1 MKRLLMI
8 AYHFPPIQGSSG
20 VQRTLRF
27 MQHLPEF
34 GWEPIVLSISPCAY
48 PATSGDQLAQIPAG
62 TVVSRALGLDA
73 ARHLS
78 IAGRYP
84 GWLALPDRWASWQL
98 AGAIS
103 GRALIRRHRPQALW
117 STYPIATAHRIA
129 AGLQAHSRLPWV
141 ADFRDPMAQP
151 GYPPDPT
158 QWRAF
163 QRIEQIAVQQA
174 AALSFTAP
182 SALAD
187 YRLRYPEAAAH
198 MHLIENG
205 YDEAAFTSTVA
216 PEPLN
221 PGHFTLLHSGIV
233 YPQERDPVHLFAAL
247 AALHREH
254 PELTAQLRLSF
265 RAPVHDDLIRQ
276 LAAAHGVSELIEVLP
291 PLPYHEAIAEMQRA
305 DGLLVLQANNCNQ
318 QIPAK
323 LYEYLRARR
332 PILGLADPA
341 GDTGRQLAAAGV
353 PLVVPLEQAQAIR
366 DALGAFLADPAQ
378 RALADE
384 AVVAAA
390 SRRQRT
396 AQLAALLDR
405 IAG

>member
-20 VQRTLRF
+20 VQRSLRF
-27 MQHLPEF
+27 MQHLPDF
-34 GWEPIVLSISPCAY
+34 GWEPLVLSISPCAY
-48 PATSGDQLAQIPAG
+48 PATSSDQLAQIPSS
-62 TVVSRALGLDA
+62 TVVCRAFGLDA
-73 ARHLS
+73 ARHLA

-84 GWLALPDRWASWQL
+84 GWLARPDRWSSWQL
-98 AGAIS
+98 AAGIC

-129 AGLQAHSRLPWV
+129 ANLQRQSGLPWL

-151 GYPPDPT
+151 DYPPDPA

-163 QRIEQIAVQQA
+163 KRIEESAAQQA

-187 YRLRYPEAAAH
+187 YRQRYPDAAAR

-205 YDEAAFTSTVA
+205 YDDAAFADEVA
-216 PEPLN
+216 AGPLR
-221 PGHFTLLHSGIV
+221 PGYFTLLHSGIV
-233 YPQERDPVHLFAAL
+233 YPQERDPAPLIKAL
-247 AALHREH
+247 AALRHER
-254 PELTAQLRLSF
+254 PELSARLRVRF
-265 RAPVHDDLIRQ
+265 RAPVHDDMIRQ
-276 LAAAHGVSELIEVLP
+276 LAAAHDVIDLIEVLP
-291 PLPYHEAIAEMQRA
+291 SVPYRAALAEMQRA
-305 DGLLVLQANNCNQ
+305 DGLLVLQASNCNH

-323 LYEYLRARR
+323 LYEYLRARQ

-353 PLVVPLEQAQAIR
+353 PLVVPLEQPLAIR
-366 DALGAFLADPAQ
+366 DALNAFLTDPAR

-384 AVVAAA
+384 TVVAAA

-405 IAG
+405 MTG

>member
-20 VQRTLRF
+20 VQRSLRF

-34 GWEPIVLSISPCAY
+34 GWEPIVLSITPCAY
-48 PATSGDQLAQIPAG
+48 PATSGDQLAQIPAD
-62 TVVSRALGLDA
+62 TLVCRAFGLDA

-84 GWLALPDRWASWQL
+84 GWLALPDRWSSWQL
-98 AGAIS
+98 AAAIC
-103 GRALIRRHRPQALW
+103 GRTLIRRHRPQALW

-129 AGLQAHSRLPWV
+129 ANLHKHSRLPWL

-151 GYPPDPT
+151 DYPPDPA

-163 QRIEQIAVQQA
+163 KCIEESAAQQA

-187 YRLRYPEAAAH
+187 YRQRYPDAAAR

-205 YDEAAFTSTVA
+205 YDETAFTDEVTS
-216 PEPLN
+216 EPLT
-221 PGHFTLLHSGIV
+221 PGHVTLLHSGIV
-233 YPQERDPVHLFAAL
+233 YPQERDPTPLFSAL
-247 AALHREH
+247 AALRQAC
-254 PELTAQLRLSF
+254 PELTARLRLRF
-265 RAPVHDDLIRQ
+265 RAPVHDALIQR
-276 LAAAHGVSELIEVLP
+276 LAATHNVLELIEIYP
-291 PLPYHEAIAEMQRA
+291 PVPYRAAIAEMQRA
-305 DGLLVLQANNCNQ
+305 DGLLVLQASNCNH

-353 PLVVPLEQAQAIR
+353 PLVVPLEQPQAIR
-366 DALGAFLADPAQ
+366 DALCAFLCDPER

-384 AVVAAA
+384 RIVGAA
-390 SRRQRT
+390 SRQQRT
-396 AQLAALLDR
+396 AQLATLLNR
-405 IAG
+405 MTG

>member
-20 VQRTLRF
+20 VQRSLRF
-27 MQHLPEF
+27 IQHLPEF
-34 GWEPIVLSISPCAY
+34 GWEPIVLSITPCAY
-48 PATSGDQLAQIPAG
+48 PATSDDQLAQIPAG
-62 TVVSRALGLDA
+62 TVVCRAFGLDA

-84 GWLALPDRWASWQL
+84 GWLALPDRWANWQF
-98 AGAIS
+98 AAAIH

-129 AGLQAHSRLPWV
+129 AGLQQHSGLPWL

-151 GYPPDPT
+151 DYPADPA

-163 QRIEQIAVQQA
+163 KRIEESAARQA
-174 AALSFTAP
+174 AAFSFTAP

-187 YRLRYPEAAAH
+187 YRQRYPDAAAR

-205 YDEAAFTSTVA
+205 YDEAAFADEVA
-216 PEPLN
+216 DEPLT
-221 PGHFTLLHSGIV
+221 PGHLTLLHSGIV
-233 YPQERDPVHLFAAL
+233 YPQERDPTQLFAAL
-247 AALHREH
+247 ATLRREN
-254 PELTAQLRLSF
+254 PALTAQLRLRF
-265 RAPVHDDLIRQ
+265 RAPVHEDLIRH
-276 LAAAHGVSELIEVLP
+276 LAATHDLTDLIEVLP
-291 PLPYHEAIAEMQRA
+291 PLPYRDAIAEMQRA
-305 DGLLVLQANNCNQ
+305 DGLLVLQAGNCNH

-353 PLVVPLEQAQAIR
+353 PLVVPLEQPQAIR
-366 DALGAFLADPAQ
+366 EALGAFLTDPAR

-384 AVVAAA
+384 EIVAAA

-396 AQLAALLDR
+396 AQLAKLLDR
-405 IAG
+405 MAS